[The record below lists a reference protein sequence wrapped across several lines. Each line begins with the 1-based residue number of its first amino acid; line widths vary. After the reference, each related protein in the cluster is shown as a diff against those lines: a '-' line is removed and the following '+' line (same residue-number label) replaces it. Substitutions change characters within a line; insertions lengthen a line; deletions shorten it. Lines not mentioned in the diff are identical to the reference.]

1 LAKILDCLGLGIA
14 PADILMQIE
23 KYPQP
28 GYKIDAT
35 DLTVQGGGPI
45 PTAIVT
51 MARSGKRAGLMA
63 PVGEDLFGKFVVEEL
78 KKEHVDTSYIIKKQN
93 KRTAIASGWY
103 EKGSGR
109 RTIVLDLSI
118 DIKPAD
124 INLKKLPQVKMVHLD
139 GRYLPACIKLARW
152 AKGQKALVVFDIG
165 SIRNDVTKILPLV
178 DHLIISEDFALP
190 YTKKRTIKTA
200 IEKLGKICKGTIV
213 ITSGI
218 KGSVGFSDETG
229 FVHQKAFRVKT
240 VDTTGAGDVYHGAYM
255 VGLLDRYDLQKRM
268 KLASAAA
275 AIKCTKPGGRAG
287 IPTYHQVQSFLKK
300 GPRCYD

>member
-1 LAKILDCLGLGIA
+1 MEIK
-14 PADILMQIE
+14 

-51 MARSGKRAGLMA
+51 MARLGKRSGLLA
-63 PVGEDLFGKFVVEEL
+63 PVGDDLFGKFVVKEL
-78 KKEHVDTSYIIKKQN
+78 KKEKVDTSYIIEKKY

-103 EKGSGR
+103 ERGSGR

-124 INLKKLPQVKMVHLD
+124 IKLEKLPKVKMVHLD

-152 AKGQKALVVFDIG
+152 AKRQKALVVFDIG
-165 SIRNDVTKILPLV
+165 SVRNDVTKILPLV

-190 YTKKRTIKTA
+190 YTEKRTVKNA
-200 IEKLGKICKGTIV
+200 IEQLRKICKGTIV

-218 KGSVGFSDETG
+218 KGSLGFSDKTG
-229 FVHQKAFRVKT
+229 FVYQKAFRIKT
-240 VDTTGAGDVYHGAYM
+240 IDTTGAGDVYHGAYM
-255 VGLLDRYDLQKRM
+255 VGLLNGDDLQNRM
-268 KLASAAA
+268 KIGAAAA
-275 AIKCTKPGGRAG
+275 AIKCTKPGGRIG
-287 IPTYHQVQSFLKK
+287 IPNMKQLQSFLKK
-300 GPRCYD
+300 GPRYYD